1 MLQMDFVIRLAN
13 LIPLA
18 IGTGTQLVGKILEAM
33 IPQDDFY
40 FKLMS
45 PSTLFNQFRYG
56 LLESNIDLSK
66 Q

>member
-1 MLQMDFVIRLAN
+1 MLQTDFVNRLAN
-13 LIPLA
+13 LIRPA
-18 IGTGTQLVGKILEAM
+18 IGTGTHLVGKILEAM

-40 FKLMS
+40 FMLMS

-56 LLESNIDLSK
+56 LLESNIDLSR